1 MSPYGK
7 ERVSVLDEH
16 GYVQLVETWGSD
28 ERVIEGARMSTGG
41 GFKGWGPYFT
51 CARCGGP
58 AMKVSD
64 VQGWEGAC
72 TQKCGPIAQC
82 DLLEKQQPGD
92 EKLLR
97 YLWENGHS
105 TPFEQAGIT
114 IEVRA
119 PIVVFREWHRHR
131 VPFGYSEASARYA
144 PLPALDYVP
153 SLARMMV
160 GSDGKN
166 KQAGTVKGAKL
177 LTADY
182 ALDWTTR
189 LHALQ
194 EMLEAHYQ
202 AGLENGVPKELA
214 RGSMTV
220 FRHSTMRATG
230 NLRGW
235 LAFLKLRDDV
245 HAQEEIQAYARV
257 VHQLVREQFPRTCA
271 LFDGGRKKQLEED
284 GP

>member
-1 MSPYGK
+1 MSPHGK
-7 ERVSVLDEH
+7 ERVSVLDAH

-41 GFKGWGPYFT
+41 GFKGWGHAVGCGCQGDPS
-51 CARCGGP
+51 CPVCGGVGSVM
-58 AMKVSD
+58 MK
-64 VQGWEGAC
+64 
-72 TQKCGPIAQC
+72 
-82 DLLEKQQPGD
+82 GD

-97 YLWENGHS
+97 YLWENGHV
-105 TPFEQAGIT
+105 TPFEMGGLT

-153 SLARMMV
+153 SLARMMK
-160 GSDGKN
+160 GSDGTN
-166 KQAGTVKGAKL
+166 KQAGTVKDAKL

-182 ALDWTTR
+182 ALEWTTR

-194 EMLEAHYQ
+194 EMLERHYQ
-202 AGLENGVPKELA
+202 DGLANGVPKELA

-257 VHQLVREQFPRTCA
+257 VHQLVREQFPRTA
-271 LFDGGRKKQLEED
+271 SLFDESSPGGSIR
-284 GP
+284 